1 MLLEL
6 GRDGSKVHTLSWA
19 YCGKYDVRRADIG
32 ISRSRRSVLCIK
44 HNHLL
49 VDDLFRRFLNRF
61 EDTMYHIYPQL
72 VVLLSKYLY
81 VPVAL
86 YPSFGISFVA
96 HGALACILWSL
107 VDSSPANTSASPIYS
122 SVAILRWCSHNRL
135 VDWCIRSISLRSRF
149 ASICWYCGINSSRCS
164 LFHTYQFH
172 RYHCTLCPI
181 HIRIRPWTILFAHSI
196 VVQLYQ
202 TISLAITDQIADTQ
216 PLCTL
221 PSMLLP
227 IP

>member
-19 YCGKYDVRRADIG
+19 YCGKYDVRRAGIG

-107 VDSSPANTSASPIYS
+107 DDSSPANTSASPIFIPPLLSWDGVATIASSTDAYEVFHWDPASPASAGIAALILHDVHYS
-122 SVAILRWCSHNRL
+122 ILTNFIAIIAPSV
-135 VDWCIRSISLRSRF
+135 RSIFESGHGLFYSL
-149 ASICWYCGINSSRCS
+149 
-164 LFHTYQFH
+164 T
-172 RYHCTLCPI
+172 P
-181 HIRIRPWTILFAHSI
+181 
-196 VVQLYQ
+196 
-202 TISLAITDQIADTQ
+202 
-216 PLCTL
+216 
-221 PSMLLP
+221 
-227 IP
+227 